1 MFKFSLKILL
11 ILYKMYYFFH
21 YSAIIFIMDIL
32 LTGSGGFVGQNLKKY
47 LTQFYNI
54 LSPRSF
60 ELDVTNC
67 YEVIDYFKKHN
78 VDFIIHCGS
87 VGGVRGKEDEE
98 NTLNANLKM
107 IDNLILA
114 KKKDTKIITFGS
126 GAMYNKACDL
136 HKVKENQ
143 IGESVPND
151 LYGKSKMLIAQ
162 KIQNRLDV
170 LCLNIFACFGY
181 NEKPSRFPS
190 YAINQNLKNEDI
202 VINQNVVFDYLFIED
217 LNKIVKHFIECN
229 WTKNNIVNITPTNSI
244 SLLEI
249 ANIVNE
255 ISEFKS
261 NIIIKNK
268 VLNFEYTGDNS
279 QLLKYIPEFEFTPYE
294 IGISKLFNFIHA
306 QRQFEFI

>member
-1 MFKFSLKILL
+1 
-11 ILYKMYYFFH
+11 
-21 YSAIIFIMDIL
+21 MDIL

-47 LTQFYNI
+47 LSKFYNV

-67 YEVIDYFKKHN
+67 REVINYFNSHN
-78 VDFIIHCGS
+78 IDFIIHCGS

-107 IDNLILA
+107 IDNLLLA
-114 KKKDTKIITFGS
+114 KKKDVKIITFGS
-126 GAMYNKACDL
+126 GAMYNKARNL
-136 HKVKENQ
+136 HKIKEDE
-143 IGESVPND
+143 IGKSVPYD

-202 VINQNVVFDYLFIED
+202 IINQNVVFDYLFIED
-217 LNKIVKHFIECN
+217 LNKIVKHFIEFN
-229 WTKNNIVNITPTNSI
+229 WNKENIINITPTKSI

-249 ANIVNE
+249 ANIVNK

-268 VLNFEYTGDNS
+268 VLNFEYTGDNF
-279 QLLKYIPEFEFTPYE
+279 QLLKYIPNFEFTSYE
-294 IGISKLFNFIHA
+294 IGISKLFNFMLSKTHI
-306 QRQFEFI
+306 ECLNS